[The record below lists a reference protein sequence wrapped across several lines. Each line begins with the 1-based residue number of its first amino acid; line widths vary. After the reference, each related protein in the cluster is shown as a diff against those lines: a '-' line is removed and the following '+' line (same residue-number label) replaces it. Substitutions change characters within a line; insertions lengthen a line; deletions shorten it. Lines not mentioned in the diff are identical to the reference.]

1 MATVKNYLKGLSK
14 AELEKLL
21 MDLCAHNPQVSDKLE
36 QLADTKKAKVIF
48 DRYVNRLGKCFPP
61 LPKDPDLAGAQR
73 VVAEY
78 ASIGND
84 GELAMFLM
92 YNASLGAKYTHD
104 FGDMDEDFYAFF
116 EESFERA
123 LVLAKK
129 HDMVEDFRV
138 PADAVAQYADGTGYG
153 FADEIHA
160 IYEDFF
166 GHPPFLERRAGEGRR
181 IRGSSARC

>member
-1 MATVKNYLKGLSK
+1 MATVKNYLKGLPK
-14 AELEKLL
+14 PELEKLVL
-21 MDLCAHNPQVSDKLE
+21 ELCAHNPQVSDRLE
-36 QLADTKKAKVIF
+36 QLADTKKAKDIF

-61 LPKDPDLAGAQR
+61 LPKGPDLTGIQR

-92 YNASLGAKYTHD
+92 YTASLGAKYTHD
-104 FGDMDEDFYAFF
+104 FGDMDEDFYAVFV
-116 EESFERA
+116 ESFERA

-129 HDMVEDFRV
+129 HGMVEDFRV

-160 IYEDFF
+160 IYADFF
-166 GHPPFLERRAGEGRR
+166 GHPPPLERRVREGRH
-181 IRGSSARC
+181 IRGASTRH